1 MLEHRQWLALLPL
14 VFIGSCSYLPTS
26 GKDGLEKGPTFIE
39 RLNNGLAST
48 FDLENSELEI
58 EVKEDDFD
66 TDFRLKTVSSIRDG
80 DDGSYWLNQ
89 TNISKQDDETTV
101 NLGMIYRRL
110 SEDEKSIFGVNVF
123 YDHEFPRNHQRTS
136 IGFER
141 FSKKFDL
148 SANLYSAISSD
159 KTKGNVTER
168 AMDGFDYEIG
178 VPAPYLPSSRLYVG
192 GYSWDGSSYDI
203 DSGVTA
209 KLETKVNN
217 RFSFDL
223 GIEDNNRLTSSRVT
237 GKIAIALGPVEPE
250 EIPKNLVSSRAFEP
264 DAGESQAERVY
275 DFVRR
280 QNRIVKT
287 VSGSV
292 TVARGT

>member
-1 MLEHRQWLALLPL
+1 MLEQRHWLALLPL
-14 VFIGSCSYLPTS
+14 IFIGSCGYLTTS
-26 GKDGLEKGPTFIE
+26 ETDVADKGPSFIE
-39 RLNNGLAST
+39 RLNEGLVST

-66 TDFRLKTVSSIRDG
+66 TDFRLKTVSSISEG

-89 TNISKQDDETTV
+89 SNLSKQDDETTV
-101 NLGMIYRRL
+101 NLGIIYRKL
-110 SEDEKSIFGVNVF
+110 SEDEKSILGVNLF
-123 YDHEFPRNHQRTS
+123 YDHEFPRNHQRSS
-136 IGFER
+136 IGIER
-141 FSKKFDL
+141 LSRTFDF
-148 SANLYSAISSD
+148 SANLYSAITSD

-178 VPAPYLPSSRLYVG
+178 LPAPYLPSSRLYVG
-192 GYSWDGSSYDI
+192 GYSWNGSSYDI

-209 KLETKVNN
+209 KLETQVNN
-217 RFSFDL
+217 RISIDL
-223 GIEDNNRLTSSRVT
+223 GVEDNNRLTSSRVT
-237 GKIAIALGPVEPE
+237 GKIAILLGPVDPE
-250 EIPKNLVSSRAFEP
+250 ETPKKLVSSQAFETNA
-264 DAGESQAERVY
+264 DESQARRVY

>member
-1 MLEHRQWLALLPL
+1 MLNHRHWLALLPL
-14 VFIGSCSYLPTS
+14 VFLGSCSYLPTFD
-26 GKDGLEKGPTFIE
+26 KDGVEKGPSFVE
-39 RLNNGLAST
+39 RLNDRLAST

-66 TDFRLKTVSSIRDG
+66 TDFRLKTVSSISEG
-80 DDGSYWLNQ
+80 EDGSYWLNQ
-89 TNISKQDDETTV
+89 SNLSKQDDETTV

-110 SEDEKSIFGVNVF
+110 SEDEKSIFGLNVF
-123 YDHEFPRNHQRTS
+123 YDHEFPRNHQRAS
-136 IGFER
+136 FGIER
-141 FSKKFDL
+141 LSSTFDF
-148 SANLYSAISSD
+148 SANLYSAISSE

-178 VPAPYLPSSRLYVG
+178 VPAPYLPSSRFYVG
-192 GYSWDGSSYDI
+192 GYNWDGSSYDI
-203 DSGVTA
+203 GSGVLA
-209 KLETKVNN
+209 RLETKVNN
-217 RFSFDL
+217 RISVDL
-223 GIEDNNRLTSSRVT
+223 GVEDNDRLTSSRVT
-237 GKIAIALGPVEPE
+237 GKIGIALGPVEPE
-250 EIPKNLVSSRAFEP
+250 EIPRKLFSSRAFEP
-264 DAGESQAERVY
+264 DAGESQADRVY